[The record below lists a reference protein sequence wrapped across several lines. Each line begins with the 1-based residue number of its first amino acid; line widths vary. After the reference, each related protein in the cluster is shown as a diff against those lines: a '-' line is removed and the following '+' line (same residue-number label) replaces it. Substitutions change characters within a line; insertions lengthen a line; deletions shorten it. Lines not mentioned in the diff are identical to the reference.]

1 MIYRGRVNEFNTVL
15 KAIKNRFD
23 VPIIACFGNEE
34 YDECIPS
41 LIRNFS
47 DEVRWLND
55 EYIKIKIKSFRLGII
70 GSRGSL
76 DRPTKWQLKNIPNI
90 KEIYAERVRKVE
102 KLFNYIADCDF
113 RILLLH
119 YSPTYKTLIGED
131 RRIWPELGCKR
142 FEEVIV
148 SRKPTIVIHG
158 HAHRSK
164 VFSTRIGESKIFNV
178 SLPAVKKIIT
188 FQLPLK

>member
-1 MIYRGRVNEFNTVL
+1 MDLFLLAGDMIYRGRVNEFNTVL

-70 GSRGSL
+70 GSRGCLLYTSPSPR
-76 DRPTKWQLKNIPNI
+76 DR
-90 KEIYAERVRKVE
+90 
-102 KLFNYIADCDF
+102 
-113 RILLLH
+113 
-119 YSPTYKTLIGED
+119 G
-131 RRIWPELGCKR
+131 
-142 FEEVIV
+142 
-148 SRKPTIVIHG
+148 
-158 HAHRSK
+158 
-164 VFSTRIGESKIFNV
+164 
-178 SLPAVKKIIT
+178 
-188 FQLPLK
+188 